1 MSEITKIEL
10 SKDLIEPIVRAQLQA
25 SIVSA
30 MGRADQLVAQV
41 VNTVMNSKV
50 DNSGNPERYSGGI
63 PLITWMANSAIKEAA
78 MEAIKEWF
86 AGNKDEMKKHLKA
99 AIQKNAK
106 GMAEDFVLGMSQ
118 AATSSYN
125 TTVEVKIGDKRRKE

>member
-1 MSEITKIEL
+1 MSDIAKIEL

-50 DNSGNPERYSGGI
+50 GSDGNPSHYSNGV
-63 PLITWMANSAIKEAA
+63 PLISWMAESAIKEAA
-78 MEAIKEWF
+78 KEAIKEWF
-86 AGNKDEMKKHLKA
+86 ADNKDEMKKLMRA
-99 AIQKNAK
+99 AIQKNSK
-106 GMAEDFVLGMSQ
+106 GMAESFVLSMSK
-118 AATSSYN
+118 AVESTYSHN
-125 TTVEVKIGDKRRKE
+125 LTVTIKPVKE

>member
-1 MSEITKIEL
+1 MSDIAKIEL

-30 MGRADQLVAQV
+30 MGRADLLVAQV
-41 VNTVMNSKV
+41 VNSVMNAKV
-50 DNSGNPERYSGGI
+50 DSSGNPERYNGGI

-86 AGNKDEMKKHLKA
+86 ADNKDEMKKHLKT

-106 GMAEDFVLGMSQ
+106 GMAEEFVLGMSK
-118 AATSSYN
+118 ATTSSYH
-125 TTVEVKIGDKRRKE
+125 TTVEVKIGNK